1 MQTITKP
8 QDIIY
13 LHDLSNTP
21 QTQLATANSASS
33 SPHQI

>member
-21 QTQLATANSASS
+21 QTQLVTIN
-33 SPHQI
+33 